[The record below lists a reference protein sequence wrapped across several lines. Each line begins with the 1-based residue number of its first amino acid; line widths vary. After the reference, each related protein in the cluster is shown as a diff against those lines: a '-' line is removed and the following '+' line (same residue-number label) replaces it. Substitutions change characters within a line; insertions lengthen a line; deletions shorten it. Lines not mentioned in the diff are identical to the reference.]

1 MSSLPTGVVHLRCDN
16 PGPMT
21 LTGTNSYV
29 LGWDGGAR
37 GSKTCGGGV
46 RGGEARDG
54 AALLV
59 AVIDPGPQ
67 DDAHREAL
75 LDTVASTAR
84 DLAGGAGGGADD
96 VARGVDVAVLL
107 THHHDDHEGGAGA
120 LIEAL
125 RGGGSDRSDLQVSE
139 VTLYGGAQGRE
150 FVDGE
155 LFGDLQVVRAP
166 GHTRDSVAFL
176 LERDGRRV
184 LFSGDTVLGA
194 GSSFVAHPDGD
205 LTAYLATLDVLAAL
219 TAAGTTG
226 GAENVG
232 ESREVSAASNAERV
246 DGPAAPVVLA
256 PGHGPVGGDAGAVI
270 AQYRAH
276 RAARLDEVRAALAD
290 VDGAA
295 AGDELV
301 DAVVQAV
308 YADVDP
314 SLRPAVDAIVRA
326 QLAHLGR
333 R

>member
-1 MSSLPTGVVHLRCDN
+1 MRSLPAGVAHLRCDN

-29 LGWDGGAR
+29 LGWDGEAP
-37 GSKTCGGGV
+37 GSKARNDGV
-46 RGGEARDG
+46 RGCEVQGG
-54 AALLV
+54 AWPLV
-59 AVIDPGPQ
+59 VIDPGPQ
-67 DDAHREAL
+67 DDAHRDAL
-75 LDTVASTAR
+75 VGAVASLAR
-84 DLAGGAGGGADD
+84 ELTGQVVDADV
-96 VARGVDVAVLL
+96 VARGVNVAVLL
-107 THHHDDHEGGAGA
+107 THHHDDHEGGAAA
-120 LIEAL
+120 LVEAL
-125 RGGGSDRSDLQVSE
+125 RGGGSGGSE
-139 VTLYGGAQGRE
+139 LPVGGVTLYGGAQGRG

-155 LFGDLQVVRAP
+155 LFGDLQVVSAP

-219 TAAGTTG
+219 TAAD
-226 GAENVG
+226 
-232 ESREVSAASNAERV
+232 ESSAHV
-246 DGPAAPVVLA
+246 MLA

-270 AQYRAH
+270 TQYREH

-290 VDGAA
+290 VDASA
-295 AGDELV
+295 AGAELI
-301 DAVVQAV
+301 DVVVRAV

-326 QLAHLGR
+326 QLAHLGCL
-333 R
+333 